1 MMRCT
6 LTRCRWLYGAIKQA
20 GVAGSTAA
28 NESCSGTSQLK
39 LNHVSTLLSASGLQ
53 AQGAERTVLRHQA
66 STWELLHVLFSAI
79 EGEQA
84 PGAAE
89 GPAAMQE
96 EEGEELHLDRL
107 AAFKRR
113 AALRCVLSLCSGCA
127 RGWA

>member
-1 MMRCT
+1 MSRLALQGAPSCRRSCAPQ
-6 LTRCRWLYGAIKQA
+6 LTPSLP
-20 GVAGSTAA
+20 SSPTPPP
-28 NESCSGTSQLK
+28 
-39 LNHVSTLLSASGLQ
+39 Q

-96 EEGEELHLDRL
+96 GEDGDELRLDRL

-113 AALRCVLSLCSGCA
+113 AALRCVLLMA
-127 RGWA
+127 WAAGWCK